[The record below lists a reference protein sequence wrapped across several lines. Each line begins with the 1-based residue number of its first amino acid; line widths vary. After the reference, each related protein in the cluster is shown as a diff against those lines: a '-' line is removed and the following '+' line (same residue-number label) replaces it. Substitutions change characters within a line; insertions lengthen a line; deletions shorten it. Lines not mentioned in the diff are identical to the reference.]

1 MGGVGLVA
9 VEREK
14 SRRVSAILHL
24 RKGCTPHTCEGWGS
38 PDLSKGTDVLERLVP
53 NAFNKLWDM
62 VLSRPPKEDTRSRED
77 CWDLV
82 FHGKEIKKDV
92 IQKRYWLKKNLLTEL
107 RAGRPFSMRDA
118 LIVKLGAHT
127 NTYLSST
134 DKQKNAADKAR
145 LRGKAG
151 AGAGA
156 RGKGVK
162 KSSKAASSSD
172 DDDDDDDGEE

>member
-1 MGGVGLVA
+1 MA
-9 VEREK
+9 VEPRPDLTLPT
-14 SRRVSAILHL
+14 I
-24 RKGCTPHTCEGWGS
+24 CS

-62 VLSRPPKEDTRSRED
+62 VLSRPPKEDSRSRED

-118 LIVKLGAHT
+118 LIVKIGIYT

-134 DKQKNAADKAR
+134 DKSKNAADKAR
-145 LRGKAG
+145 QRGKVGGGAVARAG
-151 AGAGA
+151 
-156 RGKGVK
+156 RGVK
-162 KSSKAASSSD
+162 KSSKASD
-172 DDDDDDDGEE
+172 DDEDDDDGDDGDEE